1 MWHKVDLMRVDLF
14 RAPRSLPNV
23 RQDQFEEFNSN
34 TVGKKI
40 KYLQYF
46 PFEDPSGVRQIQTP
60 LEGED
65 VLSGMGL
72 VIEHYWQK
80 N

>member
-1 MWHKVDLMRVDLF
+1 MLDKI
-14 RAPRSLPNV
+14 SLKSLTAIPW
-23 RQDQFEEFNSN
+23 E
-34 TVGKKI
+34 KKI